1 MLAADQTTLDVAA
14 RRKQLVEL
22 TKNLNILQERQA
34 KYGGNAPLELL
45 HQIQDHYDAI
55 SLLEQALAGQLSEAE
70 LEEALK
76 PLLLALRDGQ
86 VINITAET
94 YVAGDQIIQN
104 ISHIVERA
112 LTAAEE
118 ADKARSIVAQRLA
131 EGVSD
136 YARRLQAIA
145 TDTADTAGGNPYKG
159 LQSYT
164 LSDAELFYG
173 RDQAIADLL
182 RQLQRGRLTILHSES
197 GAGKSSLLQAGI
209 ANRLI
214 GQGHLPVYLRPYNQF
229 PTLVIKRAF
238 LPNLAENPELV
249 QVSLRDF
256 LRQVTEVLGQQST
269 LYLLLDQFEE
279 VFTLLDEEFRQAFVA
294 ELAGCLEDESLNVR
308 WVLALR
314 TEFFGNLANFR
325 PRIRNPFENDYRLNR
340 LNFLEAKTV
349 ITEPAARQG
358 ITFEPTLVGALL
370 TDLHDEQSDEI
381 SPPQI
386 QLVCSALYNTLQ
398 ERQGENPQPPPTIT
412 LQIYEEEGRAQGILR
427 GHLNR
432 VLRRTLSPA
441 EREIARHL
449 LMALVSSDQRRI
461 RRAKS
466 DLAATLATYLV
477 SAQNLDGLLDQLVE
491 TRLLNVVEED
501 EPISQLAYELAHDYL
516 LTEIKLDPETQAH
529 KAAEELLQQEV
540 ATFKRHGTLLSDDK
554 FNIIHSQ
561 RQFLRLD
568 DDAARLLHLSEAAY
582 RRAQMRRYGLIAATV
597 LVILG
602 AALVIAVIQS
612 RSAAQQAISAATA
625 VAGATQA
632 SRAEATAQA
641 EAMRAQNA
649 ENAAQVEA
657 LNAVRSQAEAQ
668 VQATKATQAEATAQ
682 AEKIIAETN
691 AVEAQRQTNLA
702 NARQLTSQAQS
713 VLDKSPEQALLLLF
727 EAQGLTQTLEAE
739 RVIGQVPYRYF
750 PLQATLENHT
760 GPVFAVAW
768 SPDGRQLASA
778 SADQT
783 VTIWDKDTGQFTT
796 LRGHTG
802 SAFSVAWSPD
812 GKQLASGSFDK
823 TIIIWDVATR
833 QPTSIL
839 RGHDDIVYRVAWSP
853 DGKQLASSSPDQTII
868 IWDVATGERAT
879 TLRGHTGEVQGVAWS
894 PDGKQL
900 ASGSGDQTIIIWNVA
915 TGQRIRTLR
924 GHTSWVYGV
933 AWSPNGKRLAST
945 SVDQTI
951 ILWNVVTGQPIF
963 TLRGHSDW
971 VNSVAWSPDG
981 LQLASASEDQ
991 TVILWNAT
999 TGEPDATLH
1008 GHTGG
1013 VQDMAWSLDGL
1024 WLASASAD
1032 QTVIIWDIANGPAA
1046 ATLRGHTNSINSVA
1060 WSPEGN
1066 HLASASADLT
1076 IIIWDRTTG
1085 QATPL
1090 RGHPDVVNDV
1100 AWNPDGRQLASASS
1114 DETVIIWDVTEGQS
1128 SATLRGHTDIV
1139 RQVAWSPDGKQLAS
1153 ASLDQTIMIW
1163 DVATGQPTAT
1173 LRDHTGEVLGVAWS
1187 PDGKQLA
1194 SASTDQTVMV
1204 WDVATNQPTAT
1215 LRGHKGEVFGVAWSP
1230 DGKQLASVS
1239 TDQTVMIWDVVT
1251 GQPTTTLH
1259 GHTDWVHSVAWSPDG
1274 KQLASAS
1281 DDQTVIV
1288 WDVAKEEAIATL
1300 HGHTDWVHDVA
1311 WSPDGQQLASASE
1324 DHTIQLLNTKF
1335 MQPSCQWITRNLGA
1349 AEWATY
1355 LPAPLP
1361 YHRTCPDLPIPASVI
1376 EAARDLARNGQIDEA
1391 IAQFN
1396 HLLTLDPTLK
1406 LNPEAE
1412 AQQAFKEG
1420 VQSLLDTAKEQARA
1434 SDVEGAAATFQQAL
1448 DLDSSLGLD
1457 PQAEAQRLAQP
1468 TFENV
1473 LAAAVDAA
1481 NQADEE
1487 TVPAKFKEAINL
1499 AAALNS
1505 AEAWHTL
1512 CDTGTRHGFAKTV
1525 LQACDKAI
1533 ELEPENGLYYNSRG
1547 IARLQGGDQ
1556 KGAQEDFARFEAW
1569 LAEGQSE
1576 P

>member
-86 VINITAET
+86 VVNITAET
-94 YVAGDQIIQN
+94 YVAGDQVIQN

-112 LTAAEE
+112 LTAAEAAE
-118 ADKARSIVAQRLA
+118 TARSIVAQRLA
-131 EGVSD
+131 QGVSD
-136 YARRLQAIA
+136 YARRLQAVA
-145 TDTADTAGGNPYKG
+145 TNTADTAGSNPYKG

-182 RQLQRGRLTILHSES
+182 QQLQRGRLTILHSES

-214 GQGHLPVYLRPYNQF
+214 GQGHLPVYLRPYNQS
-229 PTLVIKRAF
+229 PTLVIKRVF

-249 QVSLRDF
+249 QLPLRDF

-279 VFTLLDEEFRQAFVA
+279 VFTQLDEDLRHAFVA

-349 ITEPAARQG
+349 ITGPAARQG
-358 ITFEPTLVGALL
+358 ITFEPDLVGALL
-370 TDLHDEQSDEI
+370 TDLHEEQSDEI

-398 ERQGENPQPPPTIT
+398 ERRAENPGVPATIT
-412 LQIYEEEGRAQGILR
+412 QQMYEEEGRAQGILR

-432 VLRRTLSPA
+432 VLHRTLNPT
-441 EREIARHL
+441 ERKIARHL

-477 SAQNLDGLLDQLVE
+477 GAQDLDSLLDQLVE

-501 EPISQLAYELAHDYL
+501 ESTSQLAYELAHDYL
-516 LTEIKLDPETQAH
+516 LTEIRLDPETQAR
-529 KAAEELLQQEV
+529 KAAEELLKQEV
-540 ATFKRHGTLLSDDK
+540 ATFKQHGTLLSDDK
-554 FNIIHSQ
+554 FNIIRSQ
-561 RQFLRLD
+561 RRFLRLE
-568 DDAARLLHLSEAAY
+568 DDAAKLLHLSEAAY
-582 RRAQMRRYGLIAATV
+582 RRAQLRRYGLIAATV
-597 LVILG
+597 LVIIG
-602 AALVIAVIQS
+602 AAIAIAIIQS

-641 EAMRAQNA
+641 EAVRAQNA

-657 LNAVRSQAEAQ
+657 LNAVRAQAEAQ
-668 VQATKATQAEATAQ
+668 VQAIKATQAEATAQ

-691 AVEAQRQTNLA
+691 AAEAQRQTNLA

-727 EAQGLTQTLEAE
+727 EAQGMTQTLEAK

-783 VTIWDKDTGQFTT
+783 VTIWGKDTGQFTT

-823 TIIIWDVATR
+823 TVIIWDVATG

-839 RGHDDIVYRVAWSP
+839 HGHEDIVYRVAWSP

-868 IWDVATGERAT
+868 IWDVATGKRAA

-900 ASGSGDQTIIIWNVA
+900 ASGSGDQTIIIWNVT
-915 TGQRIRTLR
+915 TGRRTRTLH

-933 AWSPNGKRLAST
+933 AWSPDGKRLAST
-945 SVDQTI
+945 SVDQTVI
-951 ILWNVVTGQPIF
+951 IWDVATGQPIF

-971 VNSVAWSPDG
+971 VNNVAWSPDG
-981 LQLASASEDQ
+981 LK
-991 TVILWNAT
+991 
-999 TGEPDATLH
+999 
-1008 GHTGG
+1008 
-1013 VQDMAWSLDGL
+1013 
-1024 WLASASAD
+1024 LASASAD
-1032 QTVIIWDIANGPAA
+1032 QTVILWDTTTGQLITTLYGHTGEVQDVAWSLDGRWLASASSDQTVIIWDMANGPAG

-1066 HLASASADLT
+1066 RLASASADLT

-1085 QATPL
+1085 QTTSL

-1100 AWNPDGRQLASASS
+1100 AWSPDGRQVASASS
-1114 DETVIIWDVTEGQS
+1114 DETVIIWDVEEGQP
-1128 SATLRGHTDIV
+1128 SATLPGHTDIV

-1153 ASLDQTIMIW
+1153 ASLDQTLMIW
-1163 DVATGQPTAT
+1163 DVTTGQPAAT
-1173 LRDHTGEVLGVAWS
+1173 LRGHEGEVLGVAWS

-1194 SASTDQTVMV
+1194 SASTDQTVMI
-1204 WDVATNQPTAT
+1204 WDVATGQATAT
-1215 LRGHKGEVFGVAWSP
+1215 FRGHKGEVFGVAWSP
-1230 DGKQLASVS
+1230 DGKQLASAS
-1239 TDQTVMIWDVVT
+1239 LDQTVMIWDVAT
-1251 GQPTTTLH
+1251 GQPAATLH

-1288 WDVAKEEAIATL
+1288 WDVAKAEPIATL
-1300 HGHTDWVHDVA
+1300 HGHTDWVFDVA
-1311 WSPDGQQLASASE
+1311 WSPDGQELASASQ
-1324 DHTIQLLNTKF
+1324 DQTIQLLNTRF
-1335 MQPSCQWITRNLGA
+1335 MQPSCQWVTRNLGA
-1349 AEWATY
+1349 AEWAAY
-1355 LPAPLP
+1355 LPASLP
-1361 YHRTCPDLPIPASVI
+1361 YHRTCPNLPVPASVI
-1376 EAARDLARNGQIDEA
+1376 EAARDLARNGQVDEA

-1396 HLLTLDPTLK
+1396 HLLTLDPTLE
-1406 LNPEAE
+1406 LDPEAE
-1412 AQQAFKEG
+1412 AQQALQEG

-1434 SDVEGAAATFQQAL
+1434 GDVESATSTFQQAL
-1448 DLDSSLGLD
+1448 DLDPSLKLD
-1457 PQAEAQRLAQP
+1457 PQAEAQRLAEP

-1473 LAAAVDAA
+1473 LTAAVDAA

-1487 TVPAKFKEAINL
+1487 TAPAKFEEAINL

-1512 CDTGTRHGFAKTV
+1512 CDTGTRHGFAEAV
-1525 LQACDKAI
+1525 LEACDKAI

-1547 IARLQGGDQ
+1547 IARLQGRDQ

-1569 LAEGQSE
+1569 LAERQPG